1 VTFDLSTNTNK
12 SAMKAFRFDLA
23 GVVELYTKFRLPKVV
38 ITKQGY
44 RATGLD
50 ALCLVLRSCVPDAPD
65 RHDVGLS
72 TLRGGHFLDLSP
84 HDCPAR
90 MTSSAA

>member
-50 ALCLVLRSCVPDAPD
+50 ALSLVLRCLVCPMCLIDMVSVLQRSEAAI
-65 RHDVGLS
+65 S
-72 TLRGGHFLDLSP
+72 SIFLHMIALLE
-84 HDCPAR
+84 
-90 MTSSAA
+90 